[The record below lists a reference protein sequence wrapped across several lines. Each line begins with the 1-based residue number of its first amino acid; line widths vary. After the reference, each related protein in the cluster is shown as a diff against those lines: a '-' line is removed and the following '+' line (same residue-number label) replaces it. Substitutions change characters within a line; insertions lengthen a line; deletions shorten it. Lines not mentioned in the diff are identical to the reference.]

1 MVSRDY
7 NIAGY
12 RLETKM
18 LEFLSF
24 DQLYMW
30 KEGDGA
36 SKFEG
41 NDLRLFTHN
50 FVNLA
55 DWFREKSII
64 DVSGSN
70 EWDSFLQALSIWPS
84 INRFLIEQ
92 RADSDYEDRINEFE
106 KEVELFYECGRNLFL
121 VGKSGDEMARE
132 TTYIHILR
140 YQIAEHARETYK
152 RHGLAIGIFSL
163 ESTERRNCESKY
175 AFVNHNNGKGNFCL
189 QTLKRNTRKFDVL
202 TPKPPAKKQ
211 KKK

>member
-30 KEGDGA
+30 KEGHGA

-41 NDLRLFTHN
+41 NDLKKFTHN
-50 FVNLA
+50 FINLS
-55 DWFREKSII
+55 DWFREKSILV
-64 DVSGSN
+64 VSGSN

-84 INRFLIEQ
+84 INRFLIEE

-106 KEVELFYECGRNLFL
+106 KEVELFYECGRNSFL
-121 VGKSGDEMARE
+121 VGKSGDDLARE
-132 TTYIHILR
+132 TTYIHILQ
-140 YQIAEHARETYK
+140 YEIVEHARETYS
-152 RHGLAIGIFSL
+152 RQGHAIGIFLL
-163 ESTERRNCESKY
+163 EATEKHNFESKY
-175 AFVNHNNGKGNFCL
+175 TFVTQEKIL
-189 QTLKRNTRKFDVL
+189 VL
-202 TPKPPAKKQ
+202 N
-211 KKK
+211 

>member
-30 KEGDGA
+30 KEGHGA

-41 NDLRLFTHN
+41 NDLKKFTYN
-50 FVNLA
+50 FVNLS

-70 EWDSFLQALSIWPS
+70 EWDYFLQALNIWPS

-92 RADSDYEDRINEFE
+92 RADSDYEDRIDEFE

-132 TTYIHILR
+132 TTYIHIL
-140 YQIAEHARETYK
+140 
-152 RHGLAIGIFSL
+152 
-163 ESTERRNCESKY
+163 
-175 AFVNHNNGKGNFCL
+175 
-189 QTLKRNTRKFDVL
+189 
-202 TPKPPAKKQ
+202 
-211 KKK
+211 

>member
-1 MVSRDY
+1 MNGLGIDPTLLPLSRVRFDVMHLSMNVTRRLLNHLEQLVSRDY
-7 NIAGY
+7 HIAGY

-30 KEGDGA
+30 KESDGA

-50 FVNLA
+50 FVNLS

-106 KEVELFYECGRNLFL
+106 KEVELF
-121 VGKSGDEMARE
+121 
-132 TTYIHILR
+132 
-140 YQIAEHARETYK
+140 
-152 RHGLAIGIFSL
+152 
-163 ESTERRNCESKY
+163 
-175 AFVNHNNGKGNFCL
+175 
-189 QTLKRNTRKFDVL
+189 
-202 TPKPPAKKQ
+202 
-211 KKK
+211 